1 MSNSERLYEKIE
13 KIIIKTTSEE
23 ELESMVER
31 IKKSDP
37 DILLSLLE
45 TIIKYKTIK
54 ILGAANDN

>member
-37 DILLSLLE
+37 DILLSL
-45 TIIKYKTIK
+45 
-54 ILGAANDN
+54 